1 MSSGQD
7 ATNRNELLIEQ
18 RTIDNLVADV
28 KADILMAAYRPNAT
42 ESRFLKL
49 NSRIERVYEEEFG
62 YPIMSRPVTP
72 YHIMG
77 SPGHGKT
84 TCFKVA
90 GQWAAERLGMNF
102 VVNPTDDYELKDSD
116 LLMVILDLSGETSNI
131 KISGLPTISEYIHNL
146 EGENNG
152 KSSKYTTSAPPK
164 SLQRLQDATVSM
176 FLFDDVSNASP
187 SIQNICLSV
196 MLEKQYQ
203 ALKIG
208 NNTFVNSTGNLGAL
222 DGTNVSPTSTAM
234 ATRRQTYIGFDTPE
248 NWSSRTREQYPD
260 NIGDA
265 GLGGFF
271 EQHSECFSENSKSKK
286 GEPFACPRS
295 WSLFAPY
302 AREAMHRFNHQL
314 TKSQSLDGIAFDM
327 ESFLS
332 KAKGH
337 VGINVTHKL
346 KSYYLSLTNEV
357 TPIANALLKG
367 DALSE
372 QQKTILDHHSK
383 TGGSASE
390 FFFGLLT
397 RTMGEKTAVDITR
410 SANFDKDNYID
421 ASKQIITNFTNGMLE
436 CGVFPSKLNKINEG
450 FSSFANK
457 MAILN
462 NTRNPDIAQF
472 STQYHQP
479 KINEPLL
486 LEVVKAFAQ
495 NEKAHAVIGP
505 SKVVQFCCIDVLSNI
520 ASLKST
526 KAKLDDLDSLIAKS
540 SSMAAFKDELAKTNV
555 IEPSA
560 KKEAEEVELS
570 LPPPSMF

>member
-1 MSSGQD
+1 MSTGTS
-7 ATNRNELLIEQ
+7 RNELLIEE
-18 RTIDNLVADV
+18 RTIDSLVADV
-28 KADILMAAYRPNAT
+28 KADILLAAYRPDAK
-42 ESRFLKL
+42 ESRFLAL
-49 NSRIERVYEEEFG
+49 NAKIEKVFEEEFG

-90 GQWAAERLGMNF
+90 GKWAAERLGMNF
-102 VVNPTDDYELKDSD
+102 VVNPTDDYELKDND

-131 KISGLPTISEYIHNL
+131 KISGLPTISEYIHHL
-146 EGENNG
+146 DGENNG
-152 KSSKYTTSAPPK
+152 KSTKYTSSAPPK

-203 ALKIG
+203 ALNIG
-208 NNTFVNSTGNLGAL
+208 KNTFVNSTGNLGAL

-248 NWSSRTREQYPD
+248 NWSTRTMEQYPD
-260 NIGDA
+260 HIGDA

-271 EQHSECFSENSKSKK
+271 EQHSDCFSENSKSKK

-295 WSLFAPY
+295 WSLFTPY
-302 AREAMHRFNHQL
+302 AREAMHRYNHQL
-314 TKSQSLDGIAFDM
+314 TKAQSLDGIAFDM

-357 TPIANALLKG
+357 TPIANAFLKG
-367 DALSE
+367 EKLSE

-397 RTMGEKTAVDITR
+397 RTMGEKTAVEITR
-410 SANFDKDNYID
+410 AANFDKDNYID
-421 ASKQIITNFTNGMLE
+421 ESKQLITNFTKGMLE
-436 CGVFPSKLNKINEG
+436 CGVFPSKLNKISEG

-486 LEVVKAFAQ
+486 MEVVKAFAQ

-505 SKVVQFCCIDVLSNI
+505 SKVVQFCCIEVLSNV

-526 KAKLDDLDSLIAKS
+526 KSKLDDLDTLISKS
-540 SSMAAFKDELAKTNV
+540 SSMEAFKEELTK
-555 IEPSA
+555 SA
-560 KKEAEEVELS
+560 KAEPTSQNELEELELS
-570 LPPPSMF
+570 ISAPGMF